1 MYERAALV
9 ANTVGEDSGYLKVG
23 WGWYVGCYSGCWQV
37 ESWMDVSPGGG
48 VNGFDFSDAPKRQDT
63 R

>member
-9 ANTVGEDSGYLKVG
+9 ANTVSEDSGYLGVG
-23 WGWYVGCYSGCWQV
+23 GLGIVCGLLVAGRWSLGVL
-37 ESWMDVSPGGG
+37 PGG
-48 VNGFDFSDAPKRQDT
+48 VNGFDFSDGLRRQDT